1 MPVPQELSFPVGL
14 ADSRAG
20 LLTRVQDVTAAK
32 FNASSR
38 PRRRC
43 KSDRARC
50 IRSSSDLRFEIGDR
64 GLGIGDWGLKKP
76 GFLRLMRAVTK
87 VSGKKTRFLTTRA

>member
-1 MPVPQELSFPVGL
+1 MPVPQELSFPVGWAL
-14 ADSRAG
+14 IARPG

-32 FNASSR
+32 FNANFR

-43 KSDRARC
+43 KSDRQV
-50 IRSSSDLRFEIGDR
+50 DFRFGILDFR
-64 GLGIGDWGLKKP
+64 LGIKET
-76 GFLRLMRAVTK
+76 GFLAVNAGCNE